1 MVLQLSEPPLYETLN
16 EHMYRLNAERVV
28 RESMLLAVPAQKV
41 HILDW
46 CEQNFVE
53 PRSGIPYSRRSQP
66 ATALLLDLLNSDY
79 WRSCMLVAPNQAGK
93 SFTLAQ
99 YLFHVLFNLRED
111 VVYGVP
117 DLDGMWRTKWL
128 KDILPFIEAS
138 ALRHMIPKGGS
149 GSDGGVPKLVLW
161 NNHTTLTPMGAG
173 GGDSQRAG
181 ATSRVVLITEV
192 KDFGKTKGGSKEGTP
207 YDQLVRRALRHMGR
221 EFIFS
226 ESTITTASNLAWQM
240 YLQGTQTVPHF
251 PCESCEEYIAPERE
265 HLIGWQDARTEEE
278 AREKTMFTCPVCGIL
293 IDDAKRRRLLQEAKA
308 LHAGQTVDR
317 GRVIGDPP
325 PTRALSFRFTA
336 STNMFAESGAIGV
349 MEWKKVRE
357 QLAQRRSEREVEL
370 TQSIFAMPGSAFGFN
385 VDPLDSNVL
394 MRRAVGTEI
403 GIVPSGMTHLWGGVD
418 VRKTA
423 MHWTVIASGEGV
435 APKII
440 AWGEQPVLQDMPLE
454 RAIPYAAACIQEIM
468 REGFPFEESK
478 DRLPVMLTLM
488 DAGWRPQDVYA
499 ACDQDD
505 FWIPVRGLGS
515 GCLKKE
521 AYKEPDKTS
530 NVVRFIGDGFHV
542 KFMDDRF
549 VVQSNAS
556 VYKSKLHQALREP
569 LNSLQAMTF
578 AKSDQFRLRKLV
590 RHLTAE
596 KEVITGDSGVTA
608 SEWEEQHD
616 DNHLLDSTSYANLAR
631 FVWLFLQDILAEDD
645 TDSHTYT
652 VAGSG
657 PLFG

>member
-1 MVLQLSEPPLYETLN
+1 
-16 EHMYRLNAERVV
+16 
-28 RESMLLAVPAQKV
+28 
-41 HILDW
+41 
-46 CEQNFVE
+46 
-53 PRSGIPYSRRSQP
+53 
-66 ATALLLDLLNSDY
+66 
-79 WRSCMLVAPNQAGK
+79 
-93 SFTLAQ
+93 
-99 YLFHVLFNLRED
+99 
-111 VVYGVP
+111 
-117 DLDGMWRTKWL
+117 
-128 KDILPFIEAS
+128 
-138 ALRHMIPKGGS
+138 
-149 GSDGGVPKLVLW
+149 
-161 NNHTTLTPMGAG
+161 
-173 GGDSQRAG
+173 
-181 ATSRVVLITEV
+181 
-192 KDFGKTKGGSKEGTP
+192 
-207 YDQLVRRALRHMGR
+207 
-221 EFIFS
+221 
-226 ESTITTASNLAWQM
+226 
-240 YLQGTQTVPHF
+240 
-251 PCESCEEYIAPERE
+251 
-265 HLIGWQDARTEEE
+265 
-278 AREKTMFTCPVCGIL
+278 
-293 IDDAKRRRLLQEAKA
+293 
-308 LHAGQTVDR
+308 
-317 GRVIGDPP
+317 
-325 PTRALSFRFTA
+325 
-336 STNMFAESGAIGV
+336 
-349 MEWKKVRE
+349 
-357 QLAQRRSEREVEL
+357 
-370 TQSIFAMPGSAFGFN
+370 
-385 VDPLDSNVL
+385 
-394 MRRAVGTEI
+394 
-403 GIVPSGMTHLWGGVD
+403 
-418 VRKTA
+418 
-423 MHWTVIASGEGV
+423 
-435 APKII
+435 
-440 AWGEQPVLQDMPLE
+440 
-454 RAIPYAAACIQEIM
+454 M

-596 KEVITGDSGVTA
+596 KEVITGDAGVTA